1 MSTNDTNDT
10 NHAYQQ
16 AAAHLAN
23 IASVVATRNASAQ
36 NNDDLAYNQTYEE
49 IQDLP
54 LSIEVRSGWHL
65 PTYTTYMTN
74 PSPEEY
80 RILLCTGGPA
90 VQITGDLNDYA
101 EPITAKLQY
110 QDWFTPWENY
120 HLTANEEQILLDF
133 AQLFYYGG

>member
-1 MSTNDTNDT
+1 MTANDT

-23 IASVVATRNASAQ
+23 IASLVATRNASAQ

-65 PTYTTYMTN
+65 PAYTTN
-74 PSPEEY
+74 PSPDAPQEY